1 MEQPRREEP
10 QLSLARQCSSLTMI
24 PRSFGEL
31 EIRCEHLGF
40 RVTTAGDGLRT
51 LLKVTKEKPDLL
63 ILDLKLPDVDGFR
76 VCERLTDPK
85 FPALPVIILTGN
97 SDEATVARCKSLGAF
112 YVFKGPRT
120 WEELEPLIFRIFADG
135 KSQLTETAPSTNHVR
150 VLIVDDDAVSLKS
163 ISTGLQRYGIEAFTA
178 ANGMQGFWLALKER
192 PDVIFT
198 DYHMANGDGRYLLGR
213 IKSTPSTQRIPV
225 VVFSARALSEGERSA
240 VSRDLQGRGQAAG
253 FLTKPISVSAFLKEL
268 RHHVSLPERA
278 DNPAF
283 IELDYGR

>member
-1 MEQPRREEP
+1 MKRPSQGASRSARFM
-10 QLSLARQCSSLTMI
+10 SSKVLALGRNSNH
-24 PRSFGEL
+24 SFL
-31 EIRCEHLGF
+31 EF
-40 RVTTAGDGLRT
+40 S
-51 LLKVTKEKPDLL
+51 LKVNL
-63 ILDLKLPDVDGFR
+63 
-76 VCERLTDPK
+76 
-85 FPALPVIILTGN
+85 N
-97 SDEATVARCKSLGAF
+97 SLRPLH
-112 YVFKGPRT
+112 PRN
-120 WEELEPLIFRIFADG
+120 P
-135 KSQLTETAPSTNHVR
+135 VR

-278 DNPAF
+278 DNSAF
-283 IELDYGR
+283 IELDCGR